1 MSLLDRIRICHHR
14 DMAKYRPFLVDGAAI
29 GWINRDLVNR
39 LRGFP
44 RIFHVAENGVAL
56 IPSGHEARTA
66 AMADVVTTL
75 RDEELV
81 TGWRDEE
88 FPVASTFY
96 APPLFAIERAAV
108 KAFGIRYYCVQLNGL
123 VGDGEHQR
131 MWIGCRAMSKPIGP
145 GKLDQIVG
153 GGVPLGYSLTEAL
166 VKECAEEA
174 GMAAALAGR
183 AHPVGAITIL
193 AEEDGGLWHETLFNY
208 DLTLPDDFVPK
219 NVDGE
224 VESFELMSVAEVRRR
239 LESSD
244 DFLFD
249 VVPLLADCLMRH
261 GHLSADDP
269 DYVALAELL
278 AAEPNLARPGL

>member
-1 MSLLDRIRICHHR
+1 MSLLDRIRICHRR
-14 DMAKYRPFLVDGAAI
+14 DMAKYRPFLADGAAI
-29 GWINRDLVNR
+29 GWINRDLAER
-39 LRGFP
+39 LQGFP
-44 RIFHVAENGVAL
+44 GIFHVAENGVEL
-56 IPSGHEARTA
+56 IPASYEARTA
-66 AMADVVTTL
+66 AMADVVSTL
-75 RDEELV
+75 RDERLV
-81 TGWRDEE
+81 TGWRDEA
-88 FPVASTFY
+88 FPVAASFY

-123 VGDGEHQR
+123 VGAGESQR
-131 MWIGCRAMSKPIGP
+131 MWIGRRAMSKPIGP

-153 GGVPLGYSLTEAL
+153 GGVPLGYSLAEAL

-174 GMAAALAGR
+174 GMPAALAGR
-183 AHPVGAITIL
+183 ARPVGAITIL

-208 DLTLPDDFVPK
+208 DLTLPDDFAPR
-219 NVDGE
+219 NTDGE
-224 VESFELMSVAEVRRR
+224 VESFELMSVAEVRNR

-269 DYVALAELL
+269 DYVPLAELL
-278 AAEPNLARPGL
+278 AAEPNLGAPGS

>member
-1 MSLLDRIRICHHR
+1 MNLLDRIRICHRR
-14 DMAKYRPFLVDGAAI
+14 DMAKYRPFLAGGAAI
-29 GWINRDLVNR
+29 GWINRDLAER

-44 RIFHVAENGVAL
+44 RIFRAAEDGVNL
-56 IPSGHEARTA
+56 IPSGYEARTA
-66 AMADVVTTL
+66 AMADVVTRL
-75 RDEELV
+75 QAEGLI
-81 TGWRDEE
+81 TGWRDES
-88 FPVASTFY
+88 FPVAASFN

-123 VGDGEHQR
+123 VGAGKRQR
-131 MWIGCRAMSKPIGP
+131 MWIGRRAMSKPIGP

-153 GGVPLGYSLTEAL
+153 GGVPLGYSLAEVL
-166 VKECAEEA
+166 VKESAEEA
-174 GMAAALAGR
+174 GMPAALAGS

-208 DLTLPDDFVPK
+208 DLTLPEDFVPR
-219 NVDGE
+219 NTDGE
-224 VESFELMSVAEVRRR
+224 VESFELMSVAEVRQR

-269 DYVALAELL
+269 EYVALAELL
-278 AAEPNLARPGL
+278 AAEPNLAKAGL

>member
-1 MSLLDRIRICHHR
+1 MSLLDRIRICHRR
-14 DMAKYRPFLVDGAAI
+14 DMAKYRPFLADGAAI
-29 GWINRDLVNR
+29 GWINRSLAER
-39 LRGFP
+39 LGGFP
-44 RIFHVAENGVAL
+44 RIFRA
-56 IPSGHEARTA
+56 SGDAVELLTAGYDARTA
-66 AMADVVTTL
+66 AMADVVATL
-75 RDEELV
+75 HDEGLV
-81 TGWRDEE
+81 TGWRDES
-88 FPVASTFY
+88 FPVSTSFH
-96 APPLFAIERAAV
+96 APRLFAIERAAV

-123 VGDGEHQR
+123 VGAGGDQR
-131 MWIGCRAMSKPIGP
+131 MWIGRRAKSKQIGP

-174 GMAAALAGR
+174 GMPAALAGR

-219 NVDGE
+219 NTDGE

-239 LESSD
+239 LEASD

-269 DYVALAELL
+269 DYAALAELL
-278 AAEPNLARPGL
+278 AAEPNLAVPGS

>member
-1 MSLLDRIRICHHR
+1 MSLLDRIRICHRR

-29 GWINRDLVNR
+29 GWINRDLVAR

-56 IPSGHEARTA
+56 IPAGYEARTA
-66 AMADVVTTL
+66 AMADVVATL
-75 RDEELV
+75 RDEGLV

-224 VESFELMSVAEVRRR
+224 VESFELLSVAEVRRR

-278 AAEPNLARPGL
+278 AAEPNLTGHGL

>member
-1 MSLLDRIRICHHR
+1 MSLLDRIRICHRR
-14 DMAKYRPFLVDGAAI
+14 DMAKYRPFLVDRAAI
-29 GWINRDLVNR
+29 GWINRDLVDR

-44 RIFHVAENGVAL
+44 RIFHVVENGVAL
-56 IPSGHEARTA
+56 IPFGYEARTA
-66 AMADVVTTL
+66 AMADVVATL
-75 RDEELV
+75 RDEGLV

-224 VESFELMSVAEVRRR
+224 VESFELLSVAEVRRR

-261 GHLSADDP
+261 GHLSADHP

-278 AAEPNLARPGL
+278 AAEPNLTGHGL

>member
-1 MSLLDRIRICHHR
+1 MSLLDRIRICHRR
-14 DMAKYRPFLVDGAAI
+14 DMAKYRPFLVNGAAI
-29 GWINRDLVNR
+29 GWINRDLVAR

-56 IPSGHEARTA
+56 IPAGYEARTA
-66 AMADVVTTL
+66 AMADVVATL
-75 RDEELV
+75 RDEGLV

-224 VESFELMSVAEVRRR
+224 VESFELLSVAEVRRR

-278 AAEPNLARPGL
+278 AAEPNLTGHGL

>member
-1 MSLLDRIRICHHR
+1 MSLLDRIRICHRR
-14 DMAKYRPFLVDGAAI
+14 DMAKYRPFLADGAAI
-29 GWINRDLVNR
+29 GWINRDLAER
-39 LRGFP
+39 LQGFP
-44 RIFHVAENGVAL
+44 GIFHVAENGVEL
-56 IPSGHEARTA
+56 IPASYEARTA
-66 AMADVVTTL
+66 AMADVVSTL
-75 RDEELV
+75 RDERLV
-81 TGWRDEE
+81 TGWRDEA
-88 FPVASTFY
+88 FPVAASFY

-123 VGDGEHQR
+123 VGAGESQR
-131 MWIGCRAMSKPIGP
+131 MWIGRRAMSKPIGP

-153 GGVPLGYSLTEAL
+153 GGVPLGYSLAEAL

-174 GMAAALAGR
+174 GMPAALAGR
-183 AHPVGAITIL
+183 ARPVGAITIL

-208 DLTLPDDFVPK
+208 DLTLPDDFAPR
-219 NVDGE
+219 NTDGE
-224 VESFELMSVAEVRRR
+224 VESFELMSVAEVRNR

-269 DYVALAELL
+269 DYVPLAELL
-278 AAEPNLARPGL
+278 AAEPNLGGPGS

>member
-1 MSLLDRIRICHHR
+1 MSLLDRIRICHRR
-14 DMAKYRPFLVDGAAI
+14 DMAKYRPFLADGAAI
-29 GWINRDLVNR
+29 GWINRDLAER
-39 LRGFP
+39 LQGFP
-44 RIFHVAENGVAL
+44 GIFHVAENGVEL
-56 IPSGHEARTA
+56 IPASYEARTA
-66 AMADVVTTL
+66 AMADVVSTL
-75 RDEELV
+75 RDERLV
-81 TGWRDEE
+81 TGWRDEA
-88 FPVASTFY
+88 FPVAASFY

-123 VGDGEHQR
+123 VGAGESQR
-131 MWIGCRAMSKPIGP
+131 MWIGRRAMSKPIGP

-153 GGVPLGYSLTEAL
+153 GGVPLGYSLAEAL

-174 GMAAALAGR
+174 GMPAALAGR
-183 AHPVGAITIL
+183 SRPVGAITIL

-208 DLTLPDDFVPK
+208 DLTLPDDFAPR
-219 NVDGE
+219 NTDGE
-224 VESFELMSVAEVRRR
+224 VESFELMSVAEVRSR

-269 DYVALAELL
+269 DYVPLAELL
-278 AAEPNLARPGL
+278 AAEPNLGGPGS

>member
-1 MSLLDRIRICHHR
+1 MNLLDRIRICHRR
-14 DMAKYRPFLVDGAAI
+14 DMAKYRPFLADGTAI
-29 GWINRDLVNR
+29 GWVNRDLAER
-39 LRGFP
+39 LQGFP
-44 RIFHVAENGVAL
+44 RIIRVVEDGVEL
-56 IPSGHEARTA
+56 VPRGYEARTA
-66 AMADVVTTL
+66 GMADVVATL
-75 RDEELV
+75 RDEGLV
-81 TGWRDEE
+81 TGWRDES
-88 FPVASTFY
+88 FPVAASFY

-123 VGDGEHQR
+123 VGAGERQQ
-131 MWIGCRAMSKPIGP
+131 MWIGRRAMSKPIGP

-153 GGVPLGYSLTEAL
+153 GGVPLGYSLAEAL

-174 GMAAALAGR
+174 GMPAALAGR

-219 NVDGE
+219 NTDGE
-224 VESFELMSVAEVRRR
+224 VESFELMSVAEVRQR
-239 LESSD
+239 LEASD

-278 AAEPNLARPGL
+278 AAEPNSSGPGL

>member
-1 MSLLDRIRICHHR
+1 MSLFDRIRVCHRR
-14 DMAKYRPFLVDGAAI
+14 DMAKYRPFLADGAGI
-29 GWINRDLVNR
+29 GWINRDLADR

-44 RIFHVAENGVAL
+44 RIFRAVEDGLEL
-56 IPSGHEARTA
+56 IPRGYGARTA
-66 AMADVVTTL
+66 AMADVVATL
-75 RDEELV
+75 QGEGLV
-81 TGWRDEE
+81 TGWRDEA
-88 FPVASTFY
+88 FPVATSFY

-108 KAFGIRYYCVQLNGL
+108 KTFGIRYYCVQLNGL
-123 VGDGEHQR
+123 VGAGEGQH
-131 MWIGCRAMSKPIGP
+131 MWIGRRAVSKPIGP

-153 GGVPLGYSLTEAL
+153 GGVPLGYSLAETL

-174 GMAAALAGR
+174 GMPAALAGR

-208 DLTLPDDFVPK
+208 DLTLPDDFVPR
-219 NVDGE
+219 NTDGE
-224 VESFELMSVAEVRRR
+224 VESFELMPVAEVRQR

-244 DFLFD
+244 EFLFD

-278 AAEPNLARPGL
+278 AAEPNLAGPGL

>member
-1 MSLLDRIRICHHR
+1 MNLLDRIRICHRR
-14 DMAKYRPFLVDGAAI
+14 DMAKYQPFLAGGAAI
-29 GWINRDLVNR
+29 GWINRDLAER

-44 RIFHVAENGVAL
+44 RIFRAAEGGVSL
-56 IPSGHEARTA
+56 IPRGYEARTA
-66 AMADVVTTL
+66 AMADVVTRL
-75 RDEELV
+75 QDEGLI
-81 TGWRDEE
+81 TGWRDES
-88 FPVASTFY
+88 FPVAASFN

-123 VGDGEHQR
+123 VGAGKRQR
-131 MWIGCRAMSKPIGP
+131 MWIGRRAMSKPIGP

-153 GGVPLGYSLTEAL
+153 GGVPLGYSLAEAL

-174 GMAAALAGR
+174 GMPAALAGR

-208 DLTLPDDFVPK
+208 DLSLPDDFVPS
-219 NVDGE
+219 NADGE
-224 VESFELMSVAEVRRR
+224 VESFELMAAAEVRHR
-239 LESSD
+239 LEVSD

-278 AAEPNLARPGL
+278 AAEPNLASAGL

>member
-1 MSLLDRIRICHHR
+1 MSLLDRIRICHRR
-14 DMAKYRPFLVDGAAI
+14 DMAKYRPFLANGAAV
-29 GWINRDLVNR
+29 GWINRDLADR

-44 RIFHVAENGVAL
+44 RVFRIGENGVEL
-56 IPSGHEARTA
+56 IPRGYDPRTA
-66 AMADVVTTL
+66 AIADVVAAL
-75 RDEELV
+75 RDEGLV
-81 TGWRDEE
+81 KGWRDEA
-88 FPVASTFY
+88 FPVATSFN

-123 VGDGEHQR
+123 VGAAERQA
-131 MWIGCRAMSKPIGP
+131 MWIGRRAMSKPIGP

-153 GGVPLGYSLTEAL
+153 GGVPLGYSLAEAL

-174 GMAAALAGR
+174 GMPAALAGHAR
-183 AHPVGAITIL
+183 PVGAITIL

-208 DLTLPDDFVPK
+208 DLTLPDDFTPE
-219 NVDGE
+219 NTDGE
-224 VESFELMSVAEVRRR
+224 VESFELMSVAEVRNR

-278 AAEPNLARPGL
+278 AAEPNLAGPGL